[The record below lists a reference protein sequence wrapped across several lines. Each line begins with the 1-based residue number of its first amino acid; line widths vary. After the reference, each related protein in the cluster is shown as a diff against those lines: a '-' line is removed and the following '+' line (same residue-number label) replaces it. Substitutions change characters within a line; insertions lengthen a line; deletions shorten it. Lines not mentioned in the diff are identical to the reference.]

1 MFSPQF
7 IQFITYHLVVFE
19 DFIKD
24 VQDLFINSLSSLLL
38 FKRFIYYNFEFEI

>member
-24 VQDLFINSLSSLLL
+24 VQDLYSFFELIITFQKIYLL
-38 FKRFIYYNFEFEI
+38 

>member
-24 VQDLFINSLSSLLL
+24 VQDLINSLSSLLL

>member
-1 MFSPQF
+1 MLSPQF

-19 DFIKD
+19 DFVKD
-24 VQDLFINSLSSLLL
+24 VQHLINSLSSLLV